1 MLKKLMEKTTPLM
14 EQYLKIKKEH
24 PDKILLFRMGDFFE
38 MFGKDAEKAAPILNI
53 ALTVRNKKSK
63 VQTKMCGMPHHSI
76 ASPISKLLAAG
87 FNVAICDQI
96 EPYEASNKGLV
107 KRAVTR
113 ILSPGMVYD
122 PETIDQ
128 LKNNYMAAIDK
139 NHISFLDIS
148 TGTAYYY
155 QVKDKK
161 DFFKLFN
168 LLSPAEVIVTSSQK
182 EKFLKSP
189 IFQNYHLTV
198 FDKKEIRDLTGRDFS
213 NSILEKYDLYPESV
227 KRLIRYALFMQ
238 GESVLNIL
246 HSFEHKKLNQ
256 EMYYSTHLFHH
267 LEVFKNY
274 EGSHKDTLFSSINRT
289 KTPGGARYLRKI
301 LQTPLVNK
309 KDIEERWDQI
319 DMWISQKEK
328 LENIRNILSCIGD
341 GERKLGK
348 VVQPTC
354 NGRDLL
360 AISEVLS
367 YGLQI
372 YELMNDE
379 SYLKELEIAKNI
391 KYNIEKTIKPS
402 PPILLKEGGLIN
414 KGVNP
419 QLDQW
424 IELSK
429 NTQHL
434 LLKMEKEEQM
444 KTGIS
449 SLKIRY
455 NNIFGY
461 YIEVRK
467 TYSSKVPSHYI
478 RKQTLVNV
486 ERYTMEELNV
496 LEEKIL
502 SAHSKQVEMEYQIFQ
517 DLKTEIL
524 KQLPYLL
531 KLAYDLSEKDVFSS
545 LAFVAIE
552 NKYIRPK
559 FGLELKI
566 TNSRHPVLEQKSF
579 LEFIPNTI
587 HLKESESLILTGPN
601 MAGKSTIMRQ
611 VALTVLLAQSGSFV
625 PADKAILPLFHKM
638 FTRIG
643 ASDLLS
649 QGLSTF
655 MVEMQETAEILEKAD
670 SKSLV
675 ILDEIGRGTATFDG
689 MSLAQSILE
698 FLTLE
703 KKPILLSA
711 THYHE
716 LTQLAKKHPVIHNG
730 SMAIREKEGQIY
742 FLYTLLKEPA
752 NKSYGI
758 QVAKLAGLPASV
770 VNRASGLL
778 KSYEG
783 IKKNKQKIDQMD
795 LFTKEQKTERVEKPQ
810 QNTQNKLKESPI
822 IKELIQYPLFD
833 KTPIEAMNQIQRWQ
847 KNLTNLE
854 KNKMKES
861 GAELKSSFLDFSI
874 D

>member
-1 MLKKLMEKTTPLM
+1 MQKITPLM
-14 EQYLKIKKEH
+14 EQYLKIKGEH
-24 PDKILLFRMGDFFE
+24 QDKILLFRMGDFFE
-38 MFGKDAEKAAPILNI
+38 MFGEDAKKAAPILNI
-53 ALTVRNKKSK
+53 ALTVRNKKAK
-63 VQTKMCGMPHHSI
+63 VQTQMCGMPHHSI
-76 ASPISKLLAAG
+76 SGPISKLLEAG
-87 FNVAICDQI
+87 FSVAICDQI
-96 EPYEASNKGLV
+96 EPYEASSKGLV

-128 LKNNYMAAIDK
+128 LKNNYVAAIDK

-148 TGTAYYY
+148 TGVAYYY
-155 QVKDKK
+155 SVTDKK
-161 DFFKLFN
+161 DFFKLLN
-168 LLSPAEVIVTSSQK
+168 LLSPSELVVTSSQK
-182 EKFLKSP
+182 KKLSKSP

-198 FDKKEIRDLTGRDFS
+198 FDRNEIKDLIETNFS

-246 HSFEHKKLNQ
+246 NFFESKNLDQ
-256 EMYYSTHLFHH
+256 EMYHSTHFFHH

-274 EGSHKDTLFSSINRT
+274 EGSHKDTLFSSVNRT
-289 KTPGGARYLRKI
+289 KTPGGARCLKKI
-301 LQTPLVNK
+301 LQTPLVDK
-309 KDIEERWDQI
+309 KVIEQRWDKI
-319 DMWISQKEK
+319 DKWISEKEK
-328 LENIRNILSCIGD
+328 LEKVRGILFNIGD

-360 AISEVLS
+360 AVSEVIS
-367 YGLQI
+367 YGVQLYDLI
-372 YELMNDE
+372 GDK
-379 SYLKELEIAKNI
+379 SYLKELEVAKNI
-391 KYNIEKTIKPS
+391 RDKIEEVIKSS

-414 KGVNP
+414 EGVNP
-419 QLDQW
+419 QLDEW
-424 IELSK
+424 MDLSK
-429 NTQHL
+429 NAQSS
-434 LLKMEKEEQM
+434 LLKMEKEEQS

-461 YIEVRK
+461 YIEIRK
-467 TYSSKVPSHYI
+467 IHSSKVPSHYR

-486 ERYTMEELNV
+486 ERYTTEELNIM
-496 LEEKIL
+496 EEKIL
-502 SAHSKQVEMEYQIFQ
+502 SARSKQVEMEYQIFQ
-517 DLKTEIL
+517 DLRTEVL
-524 KQLPYLL
+524 KVLSHLL
-531 KLAYDLSEKDVFSS
+531 KLAYNWSEIDVFSS

-552 NKYIRPK
+552 NKYVRPQ
-559 FGLELKI
+559 FGSKLKI
-566 TNSRHPVLEQKSF
+566 VNSRHPVLEQKF
-579 LEFIPNTI
+579 FQEFVPNTI
-587 HLKESESLILTGPN
+587 DLQEGESLILTGPN

-625 PADKAILPLFHKM
+625 PASKATMPLFHKI

-643 ASDLLS
+643 AGDLLS

-655 MVEMQETAEILEKAD
+655 MVEMCETAEILEKAD
-670 SKSLV
+670 SKSLI

-698 FLTLE
+698 FLALE

-716 LTQLAKKHPVIHNG
+716 LTQLAKKYPSIHNG
-730 SMAIREKEGQIY
+730 SMSIREKDGKIY

-758 QVAKLAGLPASV
+758 QVAKLAGLPTSV
-770 VNRASGLL
+770 VNHATDLL
-778 KSYEG
+778 KSYED
-783 IKKNKQKIDQMD
+783 IKRDKLKTKQMD
-795 LFTKEQKTERVEKPQ
+795 LFVQEKKMEKKLQSKTQHKI
-810 QNTQNKLKESPI
+810 KDSPI
-822 IKELIQYPLFD
+822 IKELIQYPLFER
-833 KTPIEAMNQIQRWQ
+833 TPMEAMNQIQKWQ
-847 KNLTNLE
+847 RILTNPRKSE
-854 KNKMKES
+854 VTES
-861 GAELKSSFLDFSI
+861 VSELKSSFLDFSI